1 MREQLNQWDFVIL
14 AYAVSVIA
22 LAGLIIWARR
32 AMRRAEARRDAA
44 RRR

>member
-1 MREQLNQWDFVIL
+1 ML

-22 LAGLIIWARR
+22 LGWLIIWAWR
-32 AMRRAEARRDAA
+32 AMRRAETRRDAA